1 MLSSIDINN
10 NSEDRI
16 TNNNHNDS
24 YDNIYIDKFYVY
36 NSINN
41 SIDPNDSLA
50 ICEEVKVLSR
60 CALNTTSSVYK
71 ISDPDIQQL
80 LYWYD
85 DYFIFNTQAIIFIS
99 IGAVLQSQVVADL
112 SKEDDDGQFKMFCYD
127 NYIIEDVTAN
137 ILDLES
143 GNNITITVI
152 IAVVITIKIILLK
165 VEIIICDK
173 K

>member
-1 MLSSIDINN
+1 
-10 NSEDRI
+10 
-16 TNNNHNDS
+16 
-24 YDNIYIDKFYVY
+24 
-36 NSINN
+36 
-41 SIDPNDSLA
+41 
-50 ICEEVKVLSR
+50 
-60 CALNTTSSVYK
+60 
-71 ISDPDIQQL
+71 
-80 LYWYD
+80 
-85 DYFIFNTQAIIFIS
+85 
-99 IGAVLQSQVVADL
+99 
-112 SKEDDDGQFKMFCYD
+112 MFCYD